1 MLLDSFTQQLKEIA
15 CDNCRII
22 LAFSGGVDSRVMLD
36 LLSSFSRRFP
46 EYRYLAAHVHHGL
59 SQEADVWQE
68 QCRLWALEAGIDF
81 VTDNVSLQTGSRV
94 SIEQAARDARYLA
107 LSQYVKTDDLLLTAQ
122 HIDDQLETVLL
133 ALKRGSGPSGLSAMA
148 AARPF
153 HGGTLLRPLL
163 GHSRSEIEAYAAT
176 HQLDWVEDKSNDDK
190 RFDRNFI
197 RHDVVPQLVERWP
210 GLKKSVARSAQL
222 CAEQESLLNEL
233 LNDKLIGFM
242 GIKQQIDVA
251 KLALESGQ
259 CRNYLLRRWCAF
271 HKVLMPSRVQLTE
284 IWNNV
289 ACANPNANP
298 VVDIHNYQIR
308 RYQHCLYLIN
318 KHNDVSGWKACLERS
333 IELPDGLGVLTLS
346 SKGKVRKP
354 TKGLSIRTPKEGE
367 EVTVRFN
374 VEGLSAHPSSRVHS
388 RKLKKL
394 YQEYGVPSWERRR
407 TPLIF
412 YDNELAAVADLFVC
426 KSFTTDNSELEIQ
439 LVWAK

>member
-1 MLLDSFTQQLKEIA
+1 MLLESFTKQLKEIA
-15 CDNCRII
+15 HDNCRIV

-36 LLSSFSRRFP
+36 LLSSFSQRFP
-46 EYRYLAAHVHHGL
+46 EYRYLAVHIHHGL
-59 SQEADVWQE
+59 CQEADAWQ
-68 QCRLWALEAGIDF
+68 QKCRQWALEAGIDF

-163 GHSRSEIEAYAAT
+163 GHNRSEIEAYAAT
-176 HQLDWVEDKSNDDK
+176 HQLDWVEDKSNDDR

-233 LNDKLIGFM
+233 LTDKLVDFM
-242 GIKQQIDVA
+242 GSKQQIEVS
-251 KLALESGQ
+251 KLVLESEQ

-289 ACANPNANP
+289 ACANQNANP

-318 KHNDVSGWKACLERS
+318 RYSDVSNWQACLNHKV
-333 IELPDGLGVLTLS
+333 ELPDGLGMLTLS
-346 SKGKVRKP
+346 SMSKTNSQVN
-354 TKGLSIRTPKEGE
+354 GLSIRVPNTGE
-367 EVTVRFN
+367 VVTVRFG

-394 YQEYGVPSWERRR
+394 YQEYEVPSWERCR

-412 YDNELAAVADLFVC
+412 YGDQLAAVADLFVC

-439 LVWAK
+439 LVWTK